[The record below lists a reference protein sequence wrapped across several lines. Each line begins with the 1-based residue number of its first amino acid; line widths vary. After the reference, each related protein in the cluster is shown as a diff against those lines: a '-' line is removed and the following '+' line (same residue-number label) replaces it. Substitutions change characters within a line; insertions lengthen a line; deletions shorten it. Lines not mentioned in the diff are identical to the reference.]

1 MRDYFSVDDV
11 AAMSGLSVRTIR
23 RYIAAGQLEGEKA
36 DGVWRF
42 TAEQFGAFLRQDMVR
57 RSVRAKVSGRVCDFL
72 LAEKRGESAVCLIWD
87 QPVAGGE
94 AEERLRERLTAEV
107 DRLGLVCVYR
117 FEKGLARAVLTGP
130 PAAVSELLA
139 RLG

>member
-1 MRDYFSVDDV
+1 MRDYLSVDDV

-57 RSVRAKVSGRVCDFL
+57 QSVRAKVSGRVCDFL
-72 LAEKRGESAVCLIWD
+72 LAEERRESAVCLIWD
-87 QPVAGGE
+87 QPVMGGE
-94 AEERLRERLTAEV
+94 AEERLREHLTAEAG
-107 DRLGLVCVYR
+107 RLGLACVYR

-130 PAAVSELLA
+130 PSVVGELLA
-139 RLG
+139 ELG

>member
-1 MRDYFSVDDV
+1 MRDYLSVDDV

-23 RYIAAGQLEGEKA
+23 RYIAAGQLVGEKA

-57 RSVRAKVSGRVCDFL
+57 QSVRAKVSGRVCDFL
-72 LAEKRGESAVCLIWD
+72 LAEERRESAVCLIWD

-94 AEERLRERLTAEV
+94 AEERLREHLTAEAG
-107 DRLGLVCVYR
+107 RLGLACVYR

-130 PAAVSELLA
+130 PSVVGELLA
-139 RLG
+139 ELG